1 MEKEIFRNAG
11 HTRDEKNQNYFILAY
26 HFELEVHGD
35 STAHRDSG
43 REGSD
48 AIFRSHPK
56 DPPCIAAKEGNQ
68 MTFEDLVDLAKAR
81 EPEAVLALLE
91 KYRPMMISSS
101 FYEAGQ

>member
-11 HTRDEKNQNYFILAY
+11 HTRDEKNQNYSILAY

-48 AIFRSHPK
+48 AIFCGHPK
-56 DPPCIAAKEGNQ
+56 DPLCIAAKKGNQ
-68 MTFEDLVDLAKAR
+68 R
-81 EPEAVLALLE
+81 LLLR
-91 KYRPMMISSS
+91 KQLH
-101 FYEAGQ
+101 A

>member
-1 MEKEIFRNAG
+1 
-11 HTRDEKNQNYFILAY
+11 
-26 HFELEVHGD
+26 
-35 STAHRDSG
+35 
-43 REGSD
+43 
-48 AIFRSHPK
+48 
-56 DPPCIAAKEGNQ
+56 